1 MNSVRRDARHDELI
15 RKNLEWLETQNGITA
30 EQRLDAYM
38 LGDDSVFPD
47 WAKELPIAYRDRVVC
62 GACGI
67 TEYDEATRM
76 RLPTDQRKETWAIM
90 KEKRKSEDGV
100 GRMISHAELWRVAT
114 CSRKFSWIL
123 RQRLERCAKLRVHG
137 ATKPRLL
144 RAMAEQRS

>member
-1 MNSVRRDARHDELI
+1 M
-15 RKNLEWLETQNGITA
+15 
-30 EQRLDAYM
+30 
-38 LGDDSVFPD
+38 FPD

-114 CSRKFSWIL
+114 CSRKFLFFL

-137 ATKPRLL
+137 ATKPRLP